1 MIFDDVAEIMNA
13 DTARRMSRRTGLSKN
28 KIYRI
33 ANGLPFTLDYNTVLA
48 LQRLGYEIKIEKLSH
63 ERDR

>member
-13 DTARRMSRRTGLSKN
+13 DTTRRMSRRTGLSKN

-33 ANGLPFTLDYNTVLA
+33 ASGLPFTLDYNTVFGV
-48 LQRLGYEIKIEKLSH
+48 QRLGYEIKVEKLSH

>member
-33 ANGLPFTLDYNTVLA
+33 ANGLPFTLDYNTVFA

>member
-13 DTARRMSRRTGLSKN
+13 DTTRRMSRRTGLSKN

-33 ANGLPFTLDYNTVLA
+33 ASGLPFTLDYNTVFA
-48 LQRLGYEIKIEKLSH
+48 LQRLGYEIKVEKLSH